1 MGFLFPV
8 SLLYISEGV
17 PPKLSS
23 SRMMSGIIAQ
33 AVFAGLLGSA
43 VLSTFISGLN
53 IQHKTGLSQQLTQV
67 NQMAQKQLNNSKRN
81 FLYMGYSEAEAEK
94 KAEKSLSNK
103 TAQASILLAY
113 KDIYL
118 VMTAVCFLPII
129 IILLFKLWR
138 RPIGRVELEP
148 IPI

>member
-1 MGFLFPV
+1 
-8 SLLYISEGV
+8 
-17 PPKLSS
+17 
-23 SRMMSGIIAQ
+23 MMSGIISQ
-33 AVFAGLLGSA
+33 AIFAGLLGSA
-43 VLSTFISGLN
+43 ILGTFVSNLN
-53 IQHKTGLSQQLTQV
+53 LQHKTGLSQQLTQV
-67 NQMAQKQLNNSKRN
+67 NVLAQKQLASAKRN
-81 FLYMGYSEAEAEK
+81 FLFIGLSEAEAQK

-118 VMTAVCFLPII
+118 VMSAVCFLPVF

-138 RPIGRVELEP
+138 RPIRRVELEP